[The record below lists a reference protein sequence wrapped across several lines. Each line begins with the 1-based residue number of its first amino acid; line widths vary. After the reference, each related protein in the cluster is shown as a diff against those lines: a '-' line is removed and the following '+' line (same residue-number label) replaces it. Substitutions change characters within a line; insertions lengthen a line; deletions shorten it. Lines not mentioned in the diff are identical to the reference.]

1 MAVKPIITLTLNP
14 TIDGSASADIIQP
27 LRKIRTSDEHY
38 HPGGGGINVARVIE
52 ELGGTARA
60 IYLAGGATG
69 AILDDLLRSAGI
81 AAHCIA
87 IKGYTRIAHT
97 VFERSSGQEF
107 RFVPEGPEVG
117 AEEWDKC
124 LAALET
130 IDFDYVVA
138 SGSLPR
144 GLADTAYNRVIALA
158 DSKKA
163 RVILDTSGPA
173 LHQALKKGVFLIKPN
188 LRELEELTGRALPD
202 TAARVSAARALVEG
216 NAAQNVALTLG
227 SDGALLVSKDAA
239 WSAEVPPVAALSA
252 VGAGDSFVAGVTLEL
267 AQGKSLREVLAAGV
281 AAGTAAVLSPGAAL
295 SKADDFNRL
304 YAKLL
309 PTITK
314 LEF

>member
-1 MAVKPIITLTLNP
+1 MKPIITLTLNP
-14 TIDGSASADIIQP
+14 TIDGSASADVIQP
-27 LRKIRTSDEHY
+27 LRKIRTSGEQY

-81 AAHCIA
+81 AADRTA

-107 RFVPEGPEVG
+107 RFVPEGPEVS
-117 AEEWDKC
+117 AEEWDRC
-124 LAALET
+124 LAALEAF
-130 IDFDYVVA
+130 DFDYVVA

-144 GLADTAYNRVIALA
+144 GLPDTAYNRVIELA

-163 RVILDTSGPA
+163 RMVLDTSGPA
-173 LHQALKKGVFLIKPN
+173 LHRALGKGVFLIKPN

-202 TAARVSAARALVEG
+202 TAARVSAARALIRESAV
-216 NAAQNVALTLG
+216 QTVALTLG
-227 SDGALLVSKDAA
+227 SDGALLVSKDEA
-239 WSAEVPPVAALSA
+239 WSAKVPPIAAQSA
-252 VGAGDSFVAGVTLEL
+252 VGAGDSFVGGVTVAL
-267 AQGKSLREVLAAGV
+267 ALGKSLREVLASGV

-295 SKADDFNRL
+295 SQSDDFNRL
-304 YAKLL
+304 YSKLL
-309 PTITK
+309 LTITK